1 MDDQRLRPVERL
13 RHPREFQQAF
23 QHGKKL
29 VAPTFVL
36 YILPTSASHPRLGL
50 AVSKR
55 VGKAAVRNR
64 IKRLLRE
71 LFRQH
76 KALLQPAC
84 DVVFVARRD
93 AATASFEE
101 YTQQFLRL
109 LCRYQPSGDA
119 PGCDRHTARP

>member
-1 MDDQRLRPVERL
+1 MDDERLRPTERL
-13 RHPREFQQAF
+13 RHPREFQEVF

-36 YILPTSASHPRLGL
+36 YLLPTSVPHPRLGL

-55 VGKAAVRNR
+55 VGKAVIRNR

-71 LFRQH
+71 LFRRH

-84 DVVFVARRD
+84 DVVFVARRG
-93 AATASFEE
+93 AAEAPFEE
-101 YTQQFLRL
+101 YSRQFLRL
-109 LCRYQPSGDA
+109 LRHCQQSGDI
-119 PGCDRHTARP
+119 RE